1 MPKGKEKK
9 QIKKF
14 DCKIAEEEGGGDIYL
29 TFDEFY
35 KFKVN
40 TSTQMIM
47 NYKNKSCIMFMIDFI
62 VLM

>member
-14 DCKIAEEEGGGDIYL
+14 DCKIAEEEGGGDIYQ

-40 TSTQMIM
+40 TSTQITMH
-47 NYKNKSCIMFMIDFI
+47 YKNQNYIISIIELI
-62 VLM
+62 VQL